1 MIQSILFKGGK
12 RVDCINI
19 EALKSMIQATALIV
33 NVILVL
39 IKGDDF
45 DRQENI
51 VFYILIF
58 LNSLG
63 ILL

>member
-1 MIQSILFKGGK
+1 MNYIG
-12 RVDCINI
+12 I
-19 EALKSMIQATALIV
+19 EALKSMIQAVALVV
-33 NVILVL
+33 NVILIV

-51 VFYILIF
+51 VFYILIV

-63 ILL
+63 ILF

>member
-1 MIQSILFKGGK
+1 MNYI
-12 RVDCINI
+12 DI
-19 EALKSMIQATALIV
+19 EVLKSMIQAVALVV
-33 NVILVL
+33 NVILIV

-51 VFYILIF
+51 VFYILII

-63 ILL
+63 ILF

>member
-1 MIQSILFKGGK
+1 MNYI
-12 RVDCINI
+12 DI
-19 EALKSMIQATALIV
+19 EVLKSMIQTMALVV
-33 NVILVL
+33 NVILVV

-51 VFYILIF
+51 VFYILIA

>member
-1 MIQSILFKGGK
+1 M
-12 RVDCINI
+12 DCIDI
-19 EALKSMIQATALIV
+19 EALKSMIQAMALVV
-33 NVILVL
+33 NVILVV

-51 VFYILIF
+51 VFYILIA

>member
-1 MIQSILFKGGK
+1 MFKGGK
-12 RVDCINI
+12 RVDYIDI
-19 EALKSMIQATALIV
+19 EALKSMIQAMALVV
-33 NVILVL
+33 NVILVV

-51 VFYILIF
+51 VFYTLII

>member
-1 MIQSILFKGGK
+1 MNYI
-12 RVDCINI
+12 DI
-19 EALKSMIQATALIV
+19 EALKSMIQAVALVV
-33 NVILVL
+33 NVILIV

-51 VFYILIF
+51 VFYILIV

-63 ILL
+63 ILF

>member
-1 MIQSILFKGGK
+1 MNYI
-12 RVDCINI
+12 DI
-19 EALKSMIQATALIV
+19 EALKSMIQAMALVV
-33 NVILVL
+33 NVILVV

-51 VFYILIF
+51 VFYILIA

>member
-1 MIQSILFKGGK
+1 MNY
-12 RVDCINI
+12 INI
-19 EALKSMIQATALIV
+19 EALKPMVQAIALVV
-33 NVILVL
+33 NVILIV

-51 VFYILIF
+51 VFYILIV

-63 ILL
+63 ILF